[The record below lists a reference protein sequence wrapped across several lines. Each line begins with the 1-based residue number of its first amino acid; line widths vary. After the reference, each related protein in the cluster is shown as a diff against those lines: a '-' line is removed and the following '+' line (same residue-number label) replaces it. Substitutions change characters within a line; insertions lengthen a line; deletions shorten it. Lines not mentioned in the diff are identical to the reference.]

1 LWQKVVDQYIIFC
14 YNIDMLSSKA
24 QHFLNCKATLKG
36 NIMSATEK
44 TFTVAGTAINAD
56 GTVKARFAN
65 DLVARIKILNK
76 AGCTEIN
83 LVELPRAMTKM
94 EALQHLQTLGITEGD
109 AGYVVA
115 NKLAERAKVAK
126 KGEVKVVATGVKAKA
141 KSTVTAEQLVEAAKA

>member
-1 LWQKVVDQYIIFC
+1 
-14 YNIDMLSSKA
+14 
-24 QHFLNCKATLKG
+24 
-36 NIMSATEK
+36 MSATEK

-94 EALQHLQTLGITEGD
+94 EALQHLQTLGVTEGD

-115 NKLAERAKVAK
+115 NKMAERAKVAK
-126 KGEVKVVATGVKAKA
+126 KGEVKVAAVGVKAKA
-141 KSTVTAEQLVEAAKA
+141 KATVTAEQLVEAAKAWVPTLHTNKATSVAFLLIILPES